1 MLFESTEAGW
11 EEKPKDRQVLK
22 TEVSSGSQ
30 VRNKVGGQHKEDVMR
45 SYRLVLLAMLF
56 ALPFTVIAKAQ
67 VDVGV
72 GVGPAV
78 VGGPDDYG
86 YAYAPP
92 VCDWGYYSYA
102 PYACAPY
109 GYYGPQWFYGGMFIG
124 AGPWYGRGWG
134 GGYGYRGGYG
144 YGRGGYGYGGRGG
157 YAYGGRGGYGGGGYA
172 GRAPYGGGRVGGMAT
187 AFRMIQLVE

>member
-30 VRNKVGGQHKEDVMR
+30 VRNNVGGQHKEGVMR

-72 GVGPAV
+72 GVGLLVLGVDGQP
-78 VGGPDDYG
+78 VGEIEERT
-86 YAYAPP
+86 
-92 VCDWGYYSYA
+92 V
-102 PYACAPY
+102 
-109 GYYGPQWFYGGMFIG
+109 
-124 AGPWYGRGWG
+124 
-134 GGYGYRGGYG
+134 
-144 YGRGGYGYGGRGG
+144 
-157 YAYGGRGGYGGGGYA
+157 
-172 GRAPYGGGRVGGMAT
+172 RVDF
-187 AFRMIQLVE
+187 FR

>member
-22 TEVSSGSQ
+22 TEVSSGSR
-30 VRNKVGGQHKEDVMR
+30 VRNKVDGQHKEDVMR

-78 VGGPDDYG
+78 VGGPEDYG
-86 YAYAPP
+86 YEYAPP
-92 VCDWGYYSYA
+92 VCDWGYYPYA
-102 PYACAPY
+102 PYGCAPY
-109 GYYGPQWFYGGMFIG
+109 GYYGPQWFYGGVFIG
-124 AGPWYGRGWG
+124 AGPWYGWGYRHGWG

-144 YGRGGYGYGGRGG
+144 YGR
-157 YAYGGRGGYGGGGYA
+157 
-172 GRAPYGGGRVGGMAT
+172 
-187 AFRMIQLVE
+187 

>member
-30 VRNKVGGQHKEDVMR
+30 VRNNVGGQHKEGVMR

-78 VGGPDDYG
+78 VAGPDDYG
-86 YAYAPP
+86 YGYAPP
-92 VCDWGYYSYA
+92 VCEWGYYAYA
-102 PYACAPY
+102 PYGCAPY
-109 GYYGPQWFYGGMFIG
+109 GYYGPQWFYGGVFIG
-124 AGPWYGRGWG
+124 AGPWYGWG
-134 GGYGYRGGYG
+134 R
-144 YGRGGYGYGGRGG
+144 
-157 YAYGGRGGYGGGGYA
+157 GGGGYA
-172 GRAPYGGGRVGGMAT
+172 GRAPYGGGGRVGGGYGGGARSFNGGGKVRR
-187 AFRMIQLVE
+187 ASLV